1 MESNGVE
8 EMNQLGGSGGT
19 IQLALDALK
28 EKKGSVD
35 QVVDYCESSY
45 LEPGA
50 NKREVWLRTEEYLKD
65 ALGSVVTDI
74 EEMAINLLTFVNA
87 QAEAVEKVTSDVVIA
102 KTRLN
107 RARELSAATRLLDL
121 RRAAGETPAR
131 QKIVVLTGS
140 ERPTKCRPLPP
151 RRRISLKEK
160 LGGIYA
166 DEPPSSLSL
175 ASDSATLPGSAAAG
189 LGDTGSVAET
199 ADMWGEHNSSPSS
212 SRVGGISDLPSP
224 SVGGGGGS
232 PRSFKPDGSS
242 ASPAASPREAAAG
255 GGDRASKKDR
265 LGLAAAARKAVAPVP
280 VPAMAPP
287 PPARDPVVMNKR
299 LSTKQP
305 RPAGG
310 AVGAPPPLVSRA
322 KPGAAP
328 PLLSQAGRGSS
339 MSNVSSR
346 LEGESKPLPPPPPPQ
361 HQPSA
366 SSLSSVPEA
375 QTPAPP
381 LPPPP
386 PPPKAPSQAA
396 ASPPLPPPPPP
407 PPPPVKQ
414 GECDDHLFFSAAVG
428 MCRYCPSATAAAEVG
443 SFPAATASS
452 AECFPTAAAAAA
464 DTGFFSTATAAAAAA
479 GAVTTPR

>member
-1 MESNGVE
+1 R
-8 EMNQLGGSGGT
+8 
-19 IQLALDALK
+19 K
-28 EKKGSVD
+28 
-35 QVVDYCESSY
+35 
-45 LEPGA
+45 
-50 NKREVWLRTEEYLKD
+50 VWLRTEEYLKD

-74 EEMAINLLTFVNA
+74 EDMAINLLTFVNA

-107 RARELSAATRLLDL
+107 RAREQSAATRLLAL

-175 ASDSATLPGSAAAG
+175 ASDSVTLPGSAGAG
-189 LGDTGSVAET
+189 LGDAGSVAET
-199 ADMWGEHNSSPSS
+199 ADMWGEHSSSPSS

-224 SVGGGGGS
+224 SVGGGAGGS
-232 PRSFKPDGSS
+232 PRSFKPRGSS
-242 ASPAASPREAAAG
+242 ASPAASPRAAATG
-255 GGDRASKKDR
+255 GGDSAKKDR
-265 LGLAAAARKAVAPVP
+265 LDLAAAARKAVAPVP

-299 LSTKQP
+299 LSAKQA

-322 KPGAAP
+322 KPGAPP

-339 MSNVSSR
+339 MTEGMAAGKPPPPPPPPPAPSVSSR
-346 LEGESKPLPPPPPPQ
+346 SEGGSKPLPPPPPPQ
-361 HQPSA
+361 PSA
-366 SSLSSVPEA
+366 SLFSVPEA

-386 PPPKAPSQAA
+386 PPPKAASRA
-396 ASPPLPPPPPP
+396 ASSPPPPP

-414 GECDDHLFFSAAVG
+414 GECDIKLFF
-428 MCRYCPSATAAAEVG
+428 
-443 SFPAATASS
+443 F
-452 AECFPTAAAAAA
+452 
-464 DTGFFSTATAAAAAA
+464 
-479 GAVTTPR
+479 

>member
-65 ALGSVVTDI
+65 ALGSVVIDI
-74 EEMAINLLTFVNA
+74 EDMAINLLTFVNA

-107 RARELSAATRLLDL
+107 RAREQSAATRLLDL

-175 ASDSATLPGSAAAG
+175 ASDSVTLPGSAGAG
-189 LGDTGSVAET
+189 LGDPGSVAET

-212 SRVGGISDLPSP
+212 SRVGGISDLSSP
-224 SVGGGGGS
+224 SVGGGGGGS

-255 GGDRASKKDR
+255 GGDSASKKDR
-265 LGLAAAARKAVAPVP
+265 LDLAAAARKAVAPVP
-280 VPAMAPP
+280 VPTMAPP

-299 LSTKQP
+299 LSAKQA

-310 AVGAPPPLVSRA
+310 AAGAPPPLVSRA
-322 KPGAAP
+322 KPGAPP

-339 MSNVSSR
+339 MSSVSSR
-346 LEGESKPLPPPPPPQ
+346 PEGGSKPLPPPPPPPPP
-361 HQPSA
+361 QPSA
-366 SSLSSVPEA
+366 SSLFSVPEA

-386 PPPKAPSQAA
+386 PPPKASSQAA
-396 ASPPLPPPPPP
+396 ASPPPPPP

-414 GECDDHLFFSAAVG
+414 GECDDKFFFRLLLVCAVSVSVRRVSLRVSWVCG
-428 MCRYCPSATAAAEVG
+428 IVFIDIQMLG
-443 SFPAATASS
+443 
-452 AECFPTAAAAAA
+452 
-464 DTGFFSTATAAAAAA
+464 G
-479 GAVTTPR
+479 

>member
-1 MESNGVE
+1 MERNGVE

-65 ALGSVVTDI
+65 ALGSVVADI
-74 EEMAINLLTFVNA
+74 EDMAINLLTFVNA

-107 RARELSAATRLLDL
+107 RAREQSAATRLLEL

-175 ASDSATLPGSAAAG
+175 ASDSGTLPGSAAAG
-189 LGDTGSVAET
+189 LGDAGSVAET

-224 SVGGGGGS
+224 SVGGDGGGS

-255 GGDRASKKDR
+255 GGDSASKKDR
-265 LGLAAAARKAVAPVP
+265 LDLAAAARKAVAPVP
-280 VPAMAPP
+280 VPTMAPP

-299 LSTKQP
+299 LSAKQA

-322 KPGAAP
+322 KPGAPP

-339 MSNVSSR
+339 MSSVSSR
-346 LEGESKPLPPPPPPQ
+346 PEGGSKPLPPPPPPQ
-361 HQPSA
+361 QQPPA
-366 SSLSSVPEA
+366 SSLFSVPEA

-386 PPPKAPSQAA
+386 PPPKASSQAA
-396 ASPPLPPPPPP
+396 ASPPPPPP

-414 GECDDHLFFSAAVG
+414 GECDDHLIFFGCCWCVQSVSRYDELACESVG
-428 MCRYCPSATAAAEVG
+428 FAG
-443 SFPAATASS
+443 SLFLISR
-452 AECFPTAAAAAA
+452 C
-464 DTGFFSTATAAAAAA
+464 
-479 GAVTTPR
+479 